1 MLTVWRRL
9 HVERDSM
16 RAFSAL
22 DWWRNPNEITV
33 IGRVTARRV
42 TAADCAPGLRATV
55 LTIDQRLEQES

>member
-1 MLTVWRRL
+1 
-9 HVERDSM
+9 M

-42 TAADCAPGLRATV
+42 TAANCAPGLRATV